1 MNKQTLLKAMEF
13 SALAYAQ
20 VQPPLFGELVAVIDD
35 CPTGVQC
42 FVRQRG
48 SALSIVFRGSDSRK
62 DWITDLTFFKKA
74 IPYDNPASK
83 IRVHGGFINA
93 YKAPQIRGRLQRLIS
108 PQIRKV
114 MICGH
119 SYGAALAVLCAV
131 DLQYNFPSKD
141 YEVILFGC
149 PRVGN
154 RAFQRSYNQRVFK
167 TLRVENGNDIVTKIP
182 LALWGFR
189 HVGIPVRIGAP
200 RCFGLVSIGHHR
212 PQSYY
217 ASLLARLQP

>member
-189 HVGIPVRIGAP
+189 HVGIPVRIGAS

>member
-1 MNKQTLLKAMEF
+1 MEF

-189 HVGIPVRIGAP
+189 HVGIPVRILSLIHICTASRLSFQSSFIRVLLFLP
-200 RCFGLVSIGHHR
+200 LGL
-212 PQSYY
+212 
-217 ASLLARLQP
+217 LF